1 MIAFLE
7 GRIEEKNGA
16 YAILNVGG
24 VGWQVE
30 ISRQTHDALPPAGRE
45 VRLLI
50 YHHITESDQ
59 RLFGFSAAG
68 EKELFEKL
76 ITVKGI
82 GPRMALTIL
91 SGMNAELLIRAILQG
106 DQPAL
111 STIPGIGKKTAERI
125 ILELRDK
132 LSPADGGTGVSASGR
147 TPSGSSKEAIDALEA
162 LGFRRN
168 DAEKTVHAILRE
180 QPQAEASELIKKAL
194 ATLKG

>member
-1 MIAFLE
+1 
-7 GRIEEKNGA
+7 
-16 YAILNVGG
+16 
-24 VGWQVE
+24 
-30 ISRQTHDALPPAGRE
+30 
-45 VRLLI
+45 
-50 YHHITESDQ
+50 
-59 RLFGFSAAG
+59 GFSAAG

-132 LSPADGGTGVSASGR
+132 LSPADGGTGDSASGR
-147 TPSGSSKEAIDALEA
+147 ATSGSSKEAVDALEA

-168 DAEKTVHAILRE
+168 DADKTVHAILRE
-180 QPQAEASELIKKAL
+180 QPQAETSELIKKAL
-194 ATLKG
+194 ATLKGCVSMNYAVIMAGGSGTRFWPMSTQERPKQFLKLFGDRTMLQTSVERLDGFIPLERC